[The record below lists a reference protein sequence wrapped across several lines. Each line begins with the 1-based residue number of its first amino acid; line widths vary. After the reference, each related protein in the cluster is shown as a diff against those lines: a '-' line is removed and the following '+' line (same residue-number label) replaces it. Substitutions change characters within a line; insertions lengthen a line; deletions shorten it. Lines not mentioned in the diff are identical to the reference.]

1 MSDETARQREQG
13 SQPPCIRRRAAAA
26 GAVCVL
32 VATVCIASL
41 SASRSV
47 ERVELEGKGTQSTMS
62 SIENQLQGAQQ
73 MFDDAQVYTCMHVH
87 MYLCF

>member
-1 MSDETARQREQG
+1 MSDETARQRKQG
-13 SQPPCIRRRAAAA
+13 SQPPCIRRRSAAA

-32 VATVCIASL
+32 IATVCIASL

-73 MFDDAQVYTCMHVH
+73 MFDDAQVYICIHVH
-87 MYLCF
+87 MCICI